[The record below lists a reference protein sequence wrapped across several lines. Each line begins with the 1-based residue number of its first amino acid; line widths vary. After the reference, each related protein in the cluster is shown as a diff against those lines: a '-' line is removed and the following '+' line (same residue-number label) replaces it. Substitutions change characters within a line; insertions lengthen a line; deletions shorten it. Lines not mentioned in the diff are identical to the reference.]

1 MPNRTEARRTSKMS
15 ARIIPFPSHRFT
27 VVDAERLHDVASAMI
42 ATGIWGRVQYV
53 GAAQG
58 PGFNIVLVFL
68 PDCSNP
74 VFTFERHKNGS
85 YSMIDCTTMS
95 VMASGRTLEAALA
108 PLQPVINLAESAPG
122 QIDFKQLHWNVW

>member
-1 MPNRTEARRTSKMS
+1 
-15 ARIIPFPSHRFT
+15 
-27 VVDAERLHDVASAMI
+27 MI
-42 ATGIWGRVQYV
+42 AMEIWGRVQYV

-58 PGFNIVLVFL
+58 PGFNIMLVFL

-95 VMASGRTLEAALA
+95 VMANARSLDGAFA
-108 PLQPVINLAESAPG
+108 PLETVIRLAETAQGSV
-122 QIDFKQLHWNVW
+122 DLERLRWNVW